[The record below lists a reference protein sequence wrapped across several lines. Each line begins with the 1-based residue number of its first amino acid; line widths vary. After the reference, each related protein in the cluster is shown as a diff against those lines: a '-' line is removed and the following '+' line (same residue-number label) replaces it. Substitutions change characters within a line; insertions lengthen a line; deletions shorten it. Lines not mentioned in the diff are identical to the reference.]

1 VSAEII
7 QFPSSQATE
16 APTPDAPSPD
26 TGARKSGNAFLNF
39 MLKSIAVLYLVNG
52 FGLFAAICFGSF
64 QTAMLFVLGMCGA
77 SLAMIGT
84 GTMLGCRR

>member
-1 VSAEII
+1 MSAEVI
-7 QFPSSQATE
+7 QFPSSQATV

-26 TGARKSGNAFLNF
+26 TGARKSGNIFVNLV
-39 MLKSIAVLYLVNG
+39 LKAIAVLYLVNG
-52 FGLFAAICFGSF
+52 FGLFVAVCLGSF
-64 QTAMLFVLGMCGA
+64 QTALLFVLGMCGA